1 MQTPVNCCVR
11 FFHTPEVTR
20 IEIQRLAKG
29 SELYDE
35 VCQTLS
41 DDVQF
46 NLFGLEFAES
56 IEYRRWLDLNKQLKS
71 QIPPHITSVT
81 LLFKIKFFDCQPQ
94 KIQNG
99 FTRTLYVAQLAHMLR
114 EGSLRPQVT
123 PKAES
128 RDQLSEIG
136 ALVMLL
142 KFGKFSEVEM
152 KNGTYMKFLRTAF
165 VPLETVTKY
174 PLFVQRCIDL
184 YRDMPRLLVDRSGPG
199 RRSVDELARDSF
211 LDAVSRIER
220 YGYQFYQASQAGDSS
235 SIEIGVSTEKISIF
249 QNSKII
255 RNLRWKD
262 IAKLAFKNALFSVE
276 IFNEDS
282 PPLHQ
287 QEQETLTFSLNHYR
301 TAKELW
307 HTCVDHHSQY
317 RSAQGASP
325 VGTPPLDREK
335 QHIKLSHRNSQ
346 QAMLPSTTVP
356 GSGPAGTQHSAT
368 GTAPGGKS
376 SMEASLTNGQPASTT
391 TISNNNSSLGGA
403 GGGATVGGS
412 HSATS
417 SSATDSKSSQDMHV
431 ATLAVLDPSFSV
443 SPPHFRRRNLEV
455 VPNERG
461 KFGFSFDGGDDRKVT
476 ITKIDPSGAAKKC
489 TPPLNEGDEILEIFG
504 RAAAPLPSTEITNL
518 IRETGSRFA
527 NLHLT
532 VLTQILDDVMSHSP
546 LENSINELQH
556 QLHLNS
562 NLANAFHTLEK
573 KKASGTYK
581 FAEKNAPRNRY
592 NDVWPYD
599 DTRVALSSEN
609 DYINANF
616 VRLQL
621 PDDRW
626 LNYIAAQGPLDHTVE
641 DFWRMI
647 YDQNITHVIMVTALK
662 ERDIRKCAKYW
673 PEINCATPTSNNE
686 FLVDCTSE
694 EQNEGYTT
702 RNFTLQHRP
711 PPRRA
716 GALKSFKE
724 DSNSSTAAA
733 TAEPV
738 RDICQCQFHDWPDH
752 GVPQGTKNF
761 INFIQTIRDFRKKC
775 SASFSS
781 SSSCSSSFENNH
793 ILVHCSAGIGRTGVV
808 ILTEA
813 CFNLIDLNKE
823 LPLISILRDIRA
835 QRPQLIQNWAQFSF
849 VCRSVLAYYDLKQR
863 NPQLHGGSSNLQLPQ
878 NATNISKGKGLS
890 PNAVAAAAGSGSVNK
905 HSVC

>member
-35 VCQTLS
+35 VCQSLT
-41 DDVQF
+41 DDANFQF
-46 NLFGLEFAES
+46 NLFGLEFAEN
-56 IEYRRWLDLNKQLKS
+56 IEYRRWLDLNKPIKS

-114 EGSLRPQVT
+114 EGSLRPQIT

-128 RDQLSEIG
+128 KDQLSEIG
-136 ALVMLL
+136 ALLMLM

-152 KNGTYMKFLRTAF
+152 KNGTYIKFLRSAF

-174 PLFVQRCIDL
+174 PLFVQRCIDV
-184 YRDMPRLLVDRSGPG
+184 YRDIPKYLVDRSGPG
-199 RRSVDELARDSF
+199 RRSLDELARDSF

-282 PPLHQ
+282 PSSQ

-335 QHIKLSHRNSQ
+335 QLDSKTQKLSHRNSHN
-346 QAMLPSTTVP
+346 MLPS
-356 GSGPAGTQHSAT
+356 GGHSGGGTHT
-368 GTAPGGKS
+368 HTGGKS
-376 SMEASLTNGQPASTT
+376 SADATLTNGQPPPPPPAAPSSAATM
-391 TISNNNSSLGGA
+391 SNNSA
-403 GGGATVGGS
+403 GGGAQTPAASMGMGAGGS
-412 HSATS
+412 HTS
-417 SSATDSKSSQDMHV
+417 SSGTDSKSSQDMHV

-461 KFGFSFDGGDDRKVT
+461 KFGFSFDGGDGRKVT
-476 ITKIDPSGAAKKC
+476 VTKIDPQGAAKKC
-489 TPPLNEGDEILEIFG
+489 EPPLKEGDEILEIFG
-504 RAAAPLPSTEITNL
+504 RAAAPLPSQEITSL
-518 IRETGSRFA
+518 IRETGSHFA

-532 VLTQILDDVMSHSP
+532 VLTQITSGDDVMLKGGAGGLGACSP
-546 LENSINELQH
+546 LESSISELQH

-562 NLANAFHTLEK
+562 NLANAFHSLEK
-573 KKASGTYK
+573 KKAGGTYK
-581 FAEKNAPRNRY
+581 WAEKNPPRNRY

-599 DTRVALSSEN
+599 DTRVALSSPDN

-621 PDDRW
+621 PDNR
-626 LNYIAAQGPLDHTVE
+626 LVRTQHGT
-641 DFWRMI
+641 R
-647 YDQNITHVIMVTALK
+647 QNK
-662 ERDIRKCAKYW
+662 R
-673 PEINCATPTSNNE
+673 PE
-686 FLVDCTSE
+686 
-694 EQNEGYTT
+694 
-702 RNFTLQHRP
+702 
-711 PPRRA
+711 
-716 GALKSFKE
+716 
-724 DSNSSTAAA
+724 
-733 TAEPV
+733 
-738 RDICQCQFHDWPDH
+738 
-752 GVPQGTKNF
+752 
-761 INFIQTIRDFRKKC
+761 C
-775 SASFSS
+775 S
-781 SSSCSSSFENNH
+781 
-793 ILVHCSAGIGRTGVV
+793 GVV
-808 ILTEA
+808 YA
-813 CFNLIDLNKE
+813 
-823 LPLISILRDIRA
+823 
-835 QRPQLIQNWAQFSF
+835 F
-849 VCRSVLAYYDLKQR
+849 VRYTM
-863 NPQLHGGSSNLQLPQ
+863 GS
-878 NATNISKGKGLS
+878 
-890 PNAVAAAAGSGSVNK
+890 
-905 HSVC
+905 